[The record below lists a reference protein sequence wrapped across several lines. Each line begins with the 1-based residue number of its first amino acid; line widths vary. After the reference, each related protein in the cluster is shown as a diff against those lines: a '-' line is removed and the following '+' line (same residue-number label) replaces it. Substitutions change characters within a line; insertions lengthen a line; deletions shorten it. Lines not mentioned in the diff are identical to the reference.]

1 METGF
6 MNRIIGLVLALVVGG
21 LLVGGLLIP
30 SIEGITAT
38 EKTFENTGYYYMTDV
53 GADESYTYEFVST
66 PSKAWTVNG
75 EALTFPEGAY
85 NVIVTDEHFVRS
97 NGQIEGNSI
106 ASMTVTVTAESITG
120 TYTAAGVS
128 HDIDWAVDG
137 FYGAVPTKDSFIM
150 TDPDG
155 TTYVN
160 SDTEVI
166 GFGISNLSGQ
176 YPIFHIVGDMEN
188 VTVTSPDTT
197 VTIDNIAINKTAVGG
212 YIDLYKFDSITFDAT
227 KGANTATI
235 TYNRVILPT
244 EVTAELSNHLDAT
257 QIAMF
262 GVISILGIVALVVVA
277 ANGIRNKY

>member
-1 METGF
+1 
-6 MNRIIGLVLALVVGG
+6 MNNKLIPLCITLVVGIILAG
-21 LLVGGLLIP
+21 SVLMPVLNDA
-30 SIEGITAT
+30 TTT

-53 GADESYTYEFVST
+53 GADESYTYEFVSS
-66 PSKAWTVNG
+66 PAKAWTVNG
-75 EALTFPEGAY
+75 EALTFPEGAF

-97 NGQIEGNSI
+97 NGQIESSSV

-120 TYTAAGVS
+120 TYTASGVD

-150 TDPDG
+150 TAPDA

-188 VTVTSPDTT
+188 VTITSPDSSI
-197 VTIDNIAINKTAVGG
+197 TISNVAINKTAVDGF
-212 YIDLYKFDSITFDAT
+212 IDLYKFESITFDAT
-227 KGANTATI
+227 KGDNTAEI
-235 TYNRVILPT
+235 TYNRVIVPT
-244 EVTAELSNHLDAT
+244 EVTAELTNHLT
-257 QIAMF
+257 PGQIAL
-262 GVISILGIVALVVVA
+262 ISAIPVLVIVALLVVA
-277 ANGIRNKY
+277 VGVVARRND